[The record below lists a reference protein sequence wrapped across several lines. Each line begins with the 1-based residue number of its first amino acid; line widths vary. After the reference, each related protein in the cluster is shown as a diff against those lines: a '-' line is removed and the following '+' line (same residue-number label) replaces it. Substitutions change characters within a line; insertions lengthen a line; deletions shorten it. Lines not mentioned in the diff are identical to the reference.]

1 MPRGFGGFK
10 TDVEGIFL
18 SVIIKV
24 ARKPKLA
31 AAGRDRAG
39 DPQVDG
45 KLTALEGGGLQA
57 LSVNLR
63 VAHGDIVRCLI
74 GEGEAVDADAVALLR
89 IVEGKDALDDALFR
103 REFLYLIGVLG
114 RKDVEGSL
122 ADGVLL
128 KVIGANPIGRR
139 MMRNMKG
146 KIFRLIRFIWVAWR
160 VVENSLK

>member
-1 MPRGFGGFK
+1 MEKESAGTRLRSGAFLK
-10 TDVEGIFL
+10 LNIKGIFL
-18 SVIIKV
+18 TVIIKV

-63 VAHGDIVRCLI
+63 VAYGDIVRCLI

-89 IVEGKDALDDALFR
+89 IVEGKDALDDAPFS
-103 REFLYLIGVLG
+103 G
-114 RKDVEGSL
+114 GSSS
-122 ADGVLL
+122 
-128 KVIGANPIGRR
+128 I
-139 MMRNMKG
+139 
-146 KIFRLIRFIWVAWR
+146 
-160 VVENSLK
+160 S